1 MAENHMTKSSQT
13 PGVLHS
19 CVRCGTRFPHSFT
32 TFCDGCDAMI
42 DVTYD
47 LDRAVLRDSA
57 NPLERFFDLLP
68 IENVDNLIPYEEG
81 FSPCVHAERLGAE
94 VGLPNL
100 HIKNETVLPTGTTK
114 DRMAAVV
121 LSFFRE
127 CGIHEFSTSSTGN
140 SSTAL
145 AHYIARCPDIRMFL
159 FSGSEFSHRVQYTP
173 SEQVVH
179 FVLRDATF
187 VQAFDCAAEFARR
200 RGIVSE
206 RGFFNPARREGLK
219 LAFLEAAEQ
228 VPTTIDW
235 YVQAVSSAMGVYG
248 TYKGAREL
256 LALGR
261 IARLP
266 SLLCVQQES
275 CAPMVRAFEEGSE
288 AIEPRHIV
296 EKPGG
301 IASAILRGNP
311 SRVYPYVRRIVIES
325 GGTLVAV
332 SEQEIREARQM
343 AEELEGLSPCFTSSA
358 ALAGLFKAVRLGRVR
373 GSETVLVNLTGRDR
387 VRPAPL
393 EERRWLTRTENGWT
407 PENAALR
414 PLWDGRA

>member
-1 MAENHMTKSSQT
+1 
-13 PGVLHS
+13 
-19 CVRCGTRFPHSFT
+19 
-32 TFCDGCDAMI
+32 MI

-47 LDRAVLRDSA
+47 LDGVTLREST

-68 IENVDNLIPYEEG
+68 VERAENLVPYESG
-81 FSPCVHAERLGAE
+81 FSPCVLAERLGAE
-94 VGLPNL
+94 VGLPRL
-100 HIKNETVLPTGTTK
+100 YLKDETVLPTGTTK

-127 CGIHEFSTSSTGN
+127 CGIREFSTSSTGN

-145 AHYIARCPDIRMFL
+145 AHFIARCPDVRMFL

-187 VQAFDCAAEFARR
+187 VQAFDCAADFARR
-200 RGIVSE
+200 RGIASE

-228 VPTTIDW
+228 VPCAIDW

-256 LALGR
+256 RELDR
-261 IARLP
+261 IDRVP
-266 SLLCVQQES
+266 RLLCVQQES
-275 CAPMVRAFEEGSE
+275 CAPMVRAFEERSE
-288 AIEPRHIV
+288 VIEPHHVV
-296 EKPGG
+296 ERPEG
-301 IASAILRGNP
+301 IAAAILRGNP
-311 SRVYPYVRRIVIES
+311 TRVYPYVRRIVVES
-325 GGTLVAV
+325 GGTFVGV
-332 SEQEIREARQM
+332 SEQEIRDARAM
-343 AEELEGLSPCFTSSA
+343 AEELEGVTPCFTSAA

-373 GSETVLVNLTGRDR
+373 ASETVLVNLTGRDR
-387 VRPAPL
+387 MRPAPL
-393 EERRWLTRTENGWT
+393 DDRRWLARTPNGWM
-407 PENAALR
+407 PEEESLR
-414 PLWDGRA
+414 HLWEG